1 MRYLFWFLFGAAF
14 CYMLGAKQGLLS
26 GAPGEIEA
34 IIYGGLD
41 GLGVAVATS
50 KKLSWSVPLKFL
62 IRGVWAACLFVMY
75 IFVFSSANHR
85 IHGDDIFW
93 GLLFGLPAPLI
104 LIIRGILISR
114 PRT

>member
-1 MRYLFWFLFGAAF
+1 MRYLFWFLCGAAF

-50 KKLSWSVPLKFL
+50 KKLL
-62 IRGVWAACLFVMY
+62 
-75 IFVFSSANHR
+75 
-85 IHGDDIFW
+85 
-93 GLLFGLPAPLI
+93 
-104 LIIRGILISR
+104 
-114 PRT
+114 